1 MDLFTKLQPKG
12 WLGKQG
18 LIVPPSVRT
27 AIAEPQGWLESMSL
41 FRDVMRSDTPLPS
54 IKGVLEGTKNLNDKV
69 KNSALQLCETAYS
82 INRSYNSKESNLLT
96 KATKLEGKIK
106 PTKTDSLTASSIEL
120 CSSMFLDLPGIK
132 SGNHPGYN
140 LGNIEFEMAQM
151 EQANRSWLH
160 SLLLEAEA
168 QLEILAG
175 KARVVVKRL
184 STRIKKLLGIQPGAF
199 QQAFIEFYQEEYLI
213 RN

>member
-160 SLLLEAEA
+160 SLLLEAEIA
-168 QLEILAG
+168 DLLLLIVLTVNNKVIDISTDELEI
-175 KARVVVKRL
+175 RMESKR
-184 STRIKKLLGIQPGAF
+184 KKLSKFSNIF
-199 QQAFIEFYQEEYLI
+199 KDENE
-213 RN
+213 